1 MSDTHIHIHIHVHHA
16 KTEGGD
22 EYPQI
27 QVTKGKNYDA
37 VSPDSDE
44 DDPHYKPRGPRGR
57 SEKPATWR

>member
-22 EYPQI
+22 YPKI
-27 QVTKGKNYDA
+27 EVTRGKNFEA
-37 VSPDSDE
+37 VNPDSDE
-44 DDPHYKPRGPRGR
+44 EDPHYQPRGPRGR